1 VAQWVKCPTCDF
13 GSGHDLRVFK
23 IKSCIGLRAGCEA
36 CLRVSLSLS
45 PPFSLSPSLKK
56 KNMNN
61 PIKKCSKDMNRYL
74 TKKDIQVVNKPMTW
88 CLTLYIITELQIK
101 INPFLLLVGIQ
112 NRIATLEGSL
122 ATSYKAK
129 YIFTI

>member
-1 VAQWVKCPTCDF
+1 
-13 GSGHDLRVFK
+13 
-23 IKSCIGLRAGCEA
+23 
-36 CLRVSLSLS
+36 
-45 PPFSLSPSLKK
+45 
-56 KNMNN
+56 MNN
-61 PIKKCSKDMNRYL
+61 PIKKWSKDLNRYL
-74 TKKDIQVVNKPMTW
+74 TKKDIQVVNKPMTR

-129 YIFTI
+129 YIFTIRSNKHAPWLFTQMNSKLMSTQRSAH